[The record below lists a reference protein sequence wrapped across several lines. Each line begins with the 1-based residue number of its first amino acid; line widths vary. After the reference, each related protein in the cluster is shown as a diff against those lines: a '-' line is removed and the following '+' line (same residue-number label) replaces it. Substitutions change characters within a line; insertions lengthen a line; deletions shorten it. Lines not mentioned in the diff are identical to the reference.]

1 MPYFVILDK
10 IFRLTL
16 RTLSLQNSFSILR
29 KMGCGAGIMIVVNKR
44 AWIGLIGVILVFA
57 ISACTT
63 SNREITINLKE
74 TNINQVIQEAAA
86 IQDLPFQVQ
95 SVDMQ
100 DGMMRVFMS
109 YRKPSGSELT
119 GVYDISLKADQGQLK
134 AEILKVEMD
143 GLVLDQ
149 PILDKIAELITKDFI
164 NASSNIRGQVSFQ
177 SLQIHEDGL
186 QMVLQITQ

>member
-1 MPYFVILDK
+1 MK
-10 IFRLTL
+10 
-16 RTLSLQNSFSILR
+16 
-29 KMGCGAGIMIVVNKR
+29 VVNKR
-44 AWIGLIGVILVFA
+44 AWIGLFGVGVVLA

-74 TNINQVIQEAAA
+74 TNINEVIQEAAA
-86 IQDLPFQVQ
+86 IQELPFQVQ

-119 GVYDISLKADQGQLK
+119 GAYDISLKADQGQLK
-134 AEILKVEMD
+134 AEILNVEMD

-164 NASSNIRGQVSFQ
+164 NASANIRGQVSFQ